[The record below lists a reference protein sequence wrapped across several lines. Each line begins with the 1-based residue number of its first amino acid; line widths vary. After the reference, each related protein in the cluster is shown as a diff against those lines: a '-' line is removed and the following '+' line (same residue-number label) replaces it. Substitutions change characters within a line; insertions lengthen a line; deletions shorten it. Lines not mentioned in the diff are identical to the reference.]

1 MDEESLDKWQQ
12 LQHCKSII
20 PLDFTENDYGLTF
33 VLVTLYHV
41 LRSVSS
47 EAIIRVGGTKYHIW
61 CSFLEV

>member
-1 MDEESLDKWQQ
+1 MDDCNMDEESLDKWQQ

-41 LRSVSS
+41 L
-47 EAIIRVGGTKYHIW
+47 
-61 CSFLEV
+61 